1 MNVEE
6 NLIILRDQAIQALP
20 AFVTGVVLFII
31 FWLISKV
38 ARGVIKRVGRGA
50 NIAPEVTDLVSDVV
64 SLVILAFGLVTALGQ
79 MGINVTAMV
88 AGLGL
93 TGFALGFALH
103 DIVANTLAGILIL
116 LYHPFKV
123 GDFIKVSDKEGLVA
137 TIDLRYTTLQNEG
150 IFILVPNQTL
160 FKESIIVNDPD
171 GLPDD
176 AVAIDQ
182 DGDAV
187 NRDSNQDGNQDG
199 SANASNAN
207 TASTQVIIREPE
219 MKQA

>member
-6 NLIILRDQAIQALP
+6 NLIFLRDQAIRALP
-20 AFVTGVVLFII
+20 DFVTGVVLFII
-31 FWLISKV
+31 FWVISKV
-38 ARGVIKRVGRGA
+38 ARKVIKRVGRGA
-50 NIAPEVTDLVSDVV
+50 NIAAEVTDLVSDVV
-64 SLVILAFGLVTALGQ
+64 SLVILAFGLVTGLGQ

-116 LYHPFKV
+116 LYHPFRV
-123 GDFIKVSDKEGLVA
+123 GDYIKISDKEGVVA
-137 TIDLRYTTLQNEG
+137 TIDLRYTTLQNQG
-150 IFILVPNQTL
+150 HFILVPNQTL

-171 GLPDD
+171 GIPDD
-176 AVAIDQ
+176 ASAANQDGQQGNANNNQDGKQ
-182 DGDAV
+182 DGDA
-187 NRDSNQDGNQDG
+187 
-199 SANASNAN
+199 NATNAN
-207 TASTQVIIREPE
+207 TASTQVIIRDPE